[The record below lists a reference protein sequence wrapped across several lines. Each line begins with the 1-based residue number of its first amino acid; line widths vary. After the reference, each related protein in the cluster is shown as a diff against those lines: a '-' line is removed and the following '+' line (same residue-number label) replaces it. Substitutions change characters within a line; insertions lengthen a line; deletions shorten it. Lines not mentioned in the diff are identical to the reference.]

1 MHVIIVVINSI
12 LKQVIAR
19 TVAQKWGVRMEKKY
33 KLPWHIKQYVK
44 TELMDYTATKK
55 LLKEVKDTRAL
66 LVATKRV
73 EIIER
78 VFARLNTEDRKVSD
92 LIFIKH
98 YSQAKAETEGIG
110 KTTYYNV
117 QNKVIYYTAKELEL
131 I

>member
-1 MHVIIVVINSI
+1 MD
-12 LKQVIAR
+12 
-19 TVAQKWGVRMEKKY
+19 KKY
-33 KLPWHIKQYVK
+33 KLPWHVKQYVK

-66 LVATKRV
+66 LIATKRV